1 MKHSFLFKR
10 DKYYYLEYFDE
21 RENRIRRIST
31 GESKKSEALQF
42 VSRFQESREKQKP
55 FNYISLSDFIQRYKD
70 YLAANFSK
78 KYLATVSIHLR
89 GFLKTLEI
97 NLYLVFA

>member
-42 VSRFQESREKQKP
+42 VSRFQESRE
-55 FNYISLSDFIQRYKD
+55 I
-70 YLAANFSK
+70 
-78 KYLATVSIHLR
+78 
-89 GFLKTLEI
+89 
-97 NLYLVFA
+97 